1 MKIPGKRFHRIPAKI
16 MNKRFFLKKAI
27 DPLSARKY
35 SAK

>member
-16 MNKRFFLKKAI
+16 MNKRLKKKTI